1 MIFSF
6 DFILPRWFI
15 LYIFYCTENRI
26 VVSPVCRYD
35 VFGMIINCFWC
46 VYKYKVYELIVT
58 LAQKLNTLVNNMIF
72 FCFTKY
78 FFIHFFFPHERQ
90 AVIVIV
96 IIMLGLMEKIKRKL
110 SLT

>member
-72 FCFTKY
+72 FFLFYKVFYT
-78 FFIHFFFPHERQ
+78 FFSF
-90 AVIVIV
+90 
-96 IIMLGLMEKIKRKL
+96 LMNDKQL
-110 SLT
+110 